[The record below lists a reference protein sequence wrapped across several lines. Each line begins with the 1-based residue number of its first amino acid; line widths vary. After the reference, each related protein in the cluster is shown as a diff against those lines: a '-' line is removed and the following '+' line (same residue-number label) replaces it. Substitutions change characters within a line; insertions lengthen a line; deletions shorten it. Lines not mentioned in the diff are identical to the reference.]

1 MANLAGKRAVNR
13 SMNEGLSARPKRRR
27 KSVAMS
33 KPTKRRRKTKR
44 GLLSAK
50 NNNTVLAMQMVEAAI
65 GGALGAI
72 VFKIIPIVDPKIRAL
87 AVAGGGVLVATQ
99 MNKPLAAAGMI
110 GVAAANLGTALKLPL
125 LAEDMNMMQ
134 ETEFVE
140 IAAQN
145 SNPMYVDSMGNQ
157 VFPIGGGMMINDDG
171 ELSEDLQE
179 DFITITSDTIY

>member
-13 SMNEGLSARPKRRR
+13 SMNEGLSARPKRRK
-27 KSVAMS
+27 KSMAMS

-99 MNKPLAAAGMI
+99 MGKPLAAAGMI

-125 LAEDMNMMQ
+125 LAEDMDMMQ

-140 IAAQN
+140 IAA
-145 SNPMYVDSMGNQ
+145 PMDQFYVDNMGNQ

>member
-50 NNNTVLAMQMVEAAI
+50 NNNSVLAMQMVEAAI

-99 MNKPLAAAGMI
+99 MGKPLAAAGMI

-125 LAEDMNMMQ
+125 LSEDENMMQ

-140 IAAQN
+140 IAAQ
-145 SNPMYVDSMGNQ
+145 PQEFYVDNMGNQ

-171 ELSEDLQE
+171 ELSENLQE
-179 DFITITSDTIY
+179 DFITITSDTIF

>member
-1 MANLAGKRAVNR
+1 MANLAGKRAVND
-13 SMNEGLSARPKRRR
+13 NGLAARPKRRKKR
-27 KSVAMS
+27 TSIIS
-33 KPTKRRRKTKR
+33 KPTKRRRKGKR

-50 NNNTVLAMQMVEAAI
+50 NNNSVLAMQMVEAAI

-72 VFKIIPIVDPKIRAL
+72 VFKVIPIVDPKIKAL
-87 AVAGGGVLVATQ
+87 VVAGGGVLVATQ

-125 LAEDMNMMQ
+125 LSEDENMMQ

-140 IAAQN
+140 IAAEPQQF
-145 SNPMYVDSMGNQ
+145 YVDNMGNQ

-171 ELSEDLQE
+171 ELSENLQE
-179 DFITITSDTIY
+179 DFITITSDTIF